1 MSEELRIEKLYNLS
15 ETIAAELF
23 EGLDYPWQA
32 LPLIGEFIKKLGR
45 TLDKSEYDETAENV
59 WIPSPPGA
67 RYCFCP
73 VTAIRSAA
81 TGAV

>member
-32 LPLIGEFIKKLGR
+32 LPLIG
-45 TLDKSEYDETAENV
+45 
-59 WIPSPPGA
+59 
-67 RYCFCP
+67 
-73 VTAIRSAA
+73 
-81 TGAV
+81 

>member
-32 LPLIGEFIKKLGR
+32 LPVFGLFMKKLGS
-45 TLDKSEYDETAENV
+45 TLVISDMMRQRKMSGLPRAL
-59 WIPSPPGA
+59 W
-67 RYCFCP
+67 
-73 VTAIRSAA
+73 
-81 TGAV
+81 